1 MRHYRYLADKRSRE
15 TGVVSSELAT
25 FYGLLLAFFVALS
38 AIHHALAETE
48 PTPSA
53 TEVNEYGYRVVS
65 QARFDREN
73 FTQGLEFYRGR
84 LYVSS
89 GLYGQ
94 SVIRVYDFPEMSL
107 IRSVPIDSRIFVM
120 NCGQLELRHQFYQFS
135 LLVWLFPFLYQK
147 QY

>member
-1 MRHYRYLADKRSRE
+1 MRHYRYLVDNRSRE
-15 TGVVSSELAT
+15 TGVVSPRLAT
-25 FYGLLLAFFVALS
+25 FYALS
-38 AIHHALAETE
+38 LALFGALLSIHHALAETE
-48 PTPSA
+48 PTPTA

-65 QARFDREN
+65 QERFDREN

-107 IRSVPIDSRIFVM
+107 IRSVPIDSRIFAEGLTIMDTQLILLSWRVRVM
-120 NCGQLELRHQFYQFS
+120 
-135 LLVWLFPFLYQK
+135 LVY
-147 QY
+147 